1 MLVAATNRHDS
12 GGISEMA
19 EQWIIRVQGKEY
31 GPADIETLRDWKTEG
46 RLLPENE
53 ARRLDIDPAVSSAE
67 ETPWKT
73 AAEIPGLFHIAAAVS
88 AVARLAQPPLQQHRS
103 LMQILAETFRV
114 YGKGFAQF
122 LSLALLAV
130 LPSVCGQLASAWLQN
145 ASNMNVDLRSV
156 AAGTFGFCTLLLTIL
171 LWPIYI
177 AGIQILAVEFTAGR
191 RIGFIAAV
199 NEAVKFWPR
208 VAVLC
213 IFVYGVFF
221 LLTVFVF
228 GIAAMVAIGASSLFV
243 VFLALALLVL
253 QVWMFGRF
261 FINVLFWQQFA
272 VLENAGVVDSLRES
286 RSLARSGGDL
296 PWFQRPLWRGVFIAS
311 IWFALVLAI
320 TLGPEWSMLQ
330 HYFNELTITQDP
342 QALLGKLTATQQTQG
357 FDLSSFVLNLLQ
369 RILQPLL
376 GIAFVVLYLDS
387 KSHNDQ
393 S

>member
-12 GGISEMA
+12 GLISEMA
-19 EQWIIRVQGKEY
+19 AQWIIRVQGKEY
-31 GPADIETLRDWKTEG
+31 GPANIETLREWKTEG

-53 ARRLDIDPAVSSAE
+53 ARRLDVDPAVSSAE
-67 ETPWKT
+67 ETSWKT
-73 AAEIPGLFHIAAAVS
+73 AAEIPGLFNVEAAVAAAG
-88 AVARLAQPPLQQHRS
+88 RLAQPPLQQHRN
-103 LMQILAETFRV
+103 LARILAETFRV
-114 YGKGFAQF
+114 YWKGLAQF
-122 LSLALLAV
+122 FFLALLAV
-130 LPSVCGQLASAWLQN
+130 LPSVCGQLANAWLQN
-145 ASNMNVDLRSV
+145 APNMNVGLRSV
-156 AAGTFGFCTLLLTIL
+156 VAGAFGFCMLLLTIL

-177 AGIQILAVEFTAGR
+177 AGIQILTVEFAARR
-191 RIGFIAAV
+191 RIGFIAAL

-221 LLTVFVF
+221 LLTVFAF
-228 GIAAMVAIGASSLFV
+228 GIATMVLVGASSLFV

-261 FINVLFWQQFA
+261 FVNVLFWQQFA
-272 VLENAGVVDSLRES
+272 VLENAGVADSLRGS
-286 RSLARSGGDL
+286 RNLARSGGDL
-296 PWFQRPLWRGVFIAS
+296 PRFQRPLWRGVFIAS
-311 IWFALVLAI
+311 TWFAFVLAI

-342 QALLGKLTATQQTQG
+342 QALLEKLTATQQAQG

-369 RILQPLL
+369 RMLQPLL
-376 GIAFVVLYLDS
+376 GIAFVLLYLDS
-387 KSHNDQ
+387 KTYNGQ

>member
-1 MLVAATNRHDS
+1 MLVAATNRYDS
-12 GGISEMA
+12 GLMSEMA

-31 GPADIETLRDWKTEG
+31 GPADIETLREWKTEG

-53 ARRLDIDPAVSSAE
+53 ARCLDLDPAVSSAE
-67 ETPWKT
+67 ETSWKT
-73 AAEIPGLFHIAAAVS
+73 AAEIPGLFTVAAPVS
-88 AVARLAQPPLQQHRS
+88 AAERLAQPPLQQHRNFA
-103 LMQILAETFRV
+103 QILADTFRI
-114 YGKGFAQF
+114 YSKGFAQF

-130 LPSVCGQLASAWLQN
+130 LPSACGQLVNAWLQN
-145 ASNMNVDLRSV
+145 APSMNVDLRSV
-156 AAGTFGFCTLLLTIL
+156 TAGAFGFCMLLVTIL
-171 LWPIYI
+171 FWPIYI
-177 AGIQILAVEFTAGR
+177 AGIQILTVEFTAGR
-191 RIGFIAAV
+191 RIGFIAAL
-199 NEAVKFWPR
+199 NGAVKFWPR

-221 LLTVFVF
+221 LLTVFGF
-228 GIAAMVAIGASSLFV
+228 GIATMVVIGASSLFI
-243 VFLALALLVL
+243 VFLALALLLL

-261 FINVLFWQQFA
+261 FVNVLFWQQFA

-286 RSLARSGGDL
+286 RNLARSGVDL
-296 PWFQRPLWRGVFIAS
+296 PWFQRPLWRGVLIAS
-311 IWFALVLAI
+311 IWFAFVLAI

-342 QALLGKLTATQQTQG
+342 QALVQKLTETQQTQG

-376 GIAFVVLYLDS
+376 GIAFVLLYLDS
-387 KSHNDQ
+387 KTYNGQ